1 MCPEW
6 VTLILMSELQAWM
19 SQAIRAESAA
29 RGLSVRQLALKAGIP
44 DKVLRRALDCE
55 RAFHLEQ
62 LEKIAAALGVSLTF
76 VASEAERR
84 QSLAT
89 PLERA
94 AAKIEGD
101 LTLSR
106 ADKNTLLR

>member
-1 MCPEW
+1 
-6 VTLILMSELQAWM
+6 MSELQAWVA
-19 SQAIRAESAA
+19 QAIRAEVAA
-29 RGLSVRQLALKAGIP
+29 RGMNVRQLGLKAGMA

-62 LEKIAAALGVSLTF
+62 IEKIAGALGVSPTF
-76 VASEAERR
+76 LLVEAERR

-106 ADKNTLLR
+106 AEKTTLLR